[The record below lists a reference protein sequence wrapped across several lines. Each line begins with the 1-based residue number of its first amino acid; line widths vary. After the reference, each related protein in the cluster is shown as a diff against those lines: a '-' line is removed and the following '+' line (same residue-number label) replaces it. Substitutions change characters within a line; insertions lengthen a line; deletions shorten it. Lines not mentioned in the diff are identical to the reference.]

1 MSKGAKFLIKYR
13 LIANGIALGIGVGIY
28 LLLTL
33 LFNIG
38 DLANVWPAILSGSI
52 GVATVVGLVML
63 FVLPRRSFNLAVQFG
78 IDRNTLWWTD
88 ILTPVCWSLLI
99 TILGLLFQQFA
110 TNNLGHNQG
119 SFWIGM
125 AIILALFFTTQ
136 ALADIVALVHGF
148 WKVVVIVG
156 LPSLLMSILIWILTC
171 IAQWMSKTNWTL
183 SQHQIN
189 QIEHLL
195 TSPGIWT
202 VVLIVYIAI
211 MILLTWVF
219 TKMIRL
225 QRD

>member
-1 MSKGAKFLIKYR
+1 
-13 LIANGIALGIGVGIY
+13 
-28 LLLTL
+28 
-33 LFNIG
+33 
-38 DLANVWPAILSGSI
+38 
-52 GVATVVGLVML
+52 
-63 FVLPRRSFNLAVQFG
+63 
-78 IDRNTLWWTD
+78 
-88 ILTPVCWSLLI
+88 
-99 TILGLLFQQFA
+99 
-110 TNNLGHNQG
+110 
-119 SFWIGM
+119 M
-125 AIILALFFTTQ
+125 AIILSLFFTTQ
-136 ALADIVALVHGF
+136 VLADIVALVHGF
-148 WKVVVIVG
+148 WKFVVIVG

-202 VVLIVYIAI
+202 VVLIVCIAI